1 MPCTLKT
8 ETGGQQNINGGRRRM
23 IYNEIN
29 FEASPFQYHLKYLS
43 RITIVRGDNATG
55 KTHLFTLLEDLK
67 LTETYQKI
75 QLFNY
80 KSEKFH
86 ESLADCRGNFI
97 VVDNADILLNEEDR
111 RFINFEKSNQYMLF
125 LRNCDGINLL
135 RDSFAVLQEDE
146 GKISLKR
153 EW

>member
-1 MPCTLKT
+1 
-8 ETGGQQNINGGRRRM
+8 M

-29 FEASPFQYHLKYLS
+29 FEASPFQYHLKFSS
-43 RITIVRGDNATG
+43 RITIVRGDSASG
-55 KTHLFTLLEDLK
+55 KTYLFALLEDLK

-75 QLFNY
+75 KLFNY

-153 EW
+153 EMVTA